1 MDELTKRFADS
12 KSPFQLF
19 LYFRTRKGTPAMRKI
34 IAIGG
39 SNSSVSINQKF
50 AVYAARCLDNAE
62 VEILDLN
69 DFEFPIY
76 SIDREKGEGFPS
88 GLDAFIEKLAQA
100 DGIVLSLAEH
110 NGTYTV
116 AFKNIMDWAS
126 RRKLGFFAGK
136 PLLLLS
142 TSPGGFGGGNV
153 MEAGL
158 KRLPKFDAHI
168 VSHFSLPKFNENFH
182 PESGILDAS
191 LQATFQQSLALFQA
205 AL

>member
-1 MDELTKRFADS
+1 
-12 KSPFQLF
+12 
-19 LYFRTRKGTPAMRKI
+19 MRKI

-39 SNSSVSINQKF
+39 SNSLASINQKF
-50 AVYAARCLDNAE
+50 AVYAANCIVDAE
-62 VEILDLN
+62 VEVLDLN

-76 SIDREKGEGFPS
+76 SIDREKLEGFPS
-88 GLDAFIEKLAQA
+88 GVDGFIEKLALA

-136 PLLLLS
+136 QLLLLS

-158 KRLPKFDAHI
+158 KRLPKFDANI
-168 VSHFSLPKFNENFH
+168 VAQFSLPKFNENFDS
-182 PESGILDAS
+182 ENGIKNEELKVLFDEQMNLFKAS
-191 LQATFQQSLALFQA
+191 LE
-205 AL
+205 